1 MVKGLFLRGE
11 FDLVPFA
18 FGEEGV
24 EAQDEL
30 VIAAKQIFHSFDH
43 SGSVNGLRFEVLHY
57 VEELVV
63 DLRLVGELHLHLV

>member
-1 MVKGLFLRGE
+1 MKHYYYHHIISNT
-11 FDLVPFA
+11 FA

-43 SGSVNGLRFEVLHY
+43 SGSVNAIDRYIDEI
-57 VEELVV
+57 
-63 DLRLVGELHLHLV
+63 DRDR